1 MLSVFTKLLYLGYAS
16 FFFILN
22 TFAGVIGAIWLIA
35 LGDWKKALAGIG
47 VAVFGYLAS
56 FIIAIYMLP
65 GTMISLFGNFLHNKK
80 IYVISH
86 FVIFC
91 GILLSFSLLT
101 SWPYMIM
108 NGITKN
114 FHGNFVLP
122 YVLLGYSAATSLFV
136 VHAQQAQAK
145 DPQMN
150 LICWFVC
157 VFTIIYGMFNFI
169 FKMEAL
175 FGFLQLVLL
184 LYTSIVETV
193 RWLRRN

>member
-1 MLSVFTKLLYLGYAS
+1 MVLQ
-16 FFFILN
+16 
-22 TFAGVIGAIWLIA
+22 
-35 LGDWKKALAGIG
+35 
-47 VAVFGYLAS
+47 
-56 FIIAIYMLP
+56 
-65 GTMISLFGNFLHNKK
+65 
-80 IYVISH
+80 
-86 FVIFC
+86 
-91 GILLSFSLLT
+91 
-101 SWPYMIM
+101 
-108 NGITKN
+108 N

-150 LICWFVC
+150 LIWWFVC